1 MNKKQ
6 RTSIDNLAI
15 AGFELSEEHMSLASG
30 GLPMRTAN
38 RQGPA
43 RSPRT
48 DSAGGGSVGSVVS
61 FPPPLPPLSVSS

>member
-38 RQGPA
+38 REATYTHNQCMIDIVYYIDPEA
-43 RSPRT
+43 
-48 DSAGGGSVGSVVS
+48 
-61 FPPPLPPLSVSS
+61 